1 MNLGSQEITV
11 VISENPELNYRGKMR
26 FMQPGI
32 RRFFYGF
39 LLLAGL
45 GWIWLSAAPAN
56 AISSAEIRA
65 PQTGFL
71 APDFSAKTLDGQTVR
86 LSELRGKV
94 VLVNLWASWCPPC
107 REEMPAIEHTYQ
119 AYKAQGFVVLAV
131 DSTVQDTLANAQA
144 FVSANQLSFPILLDE
159 TGEITRLYRVQSLP
173 TSFFIG
179 TDGVIR
185 EVVVGGPM
193 AQALLV
199 SRVEKLL
206 KERP

>member
-1 MNLGSQEITV
+1 M
-11 VISENPELNYRGKMR
+11 K
-26 FMQPGI
+26 FMQQGNT
-32 RRFFYGF
+32 RLFYGF
-39 LLLAGL
+39 LLILGL
-45 GWIWLSAAPAN
+45 LWLWLSAVPA
-56 AISSAEIRA
+56 SATTGRQILA

-71 APDFSAKTLDGQTVR
+71 APDFTAKTLEGETVR
-86 LSELRGKV
+86 LSDLRGQV

-107 REEMPAIEHTYQ
+107 RAEMPAMEHVYQ
-119 AYKAQGFVVLAV
+119 AYKEKGFVILAV
-131 DSTVQDTLANAQA
+131 NSTVQDSAANARA
-144 FVSANQLSFPILLDE
+144 FVSENKLNFPILMDE

-179 TDGVIR
+179 VDGVIR

-206 KERP
+206 KELP

>member
-1 MNLGSQEITV
+1 MN
-11 VISENPELNYRGKMR
+11 
-26 FMQPGI
+26 FMQPVY

-39 LLLAGL
+39 LLLGL
-45 GWIWLSAAPAN
+45 GWIWFSAAPAN
-56 AISSAEIRA
+56 ATTSSQISA

-71 APDFSAKTLDGQTVR
+71 APDFSAQTLDGQTVR
-86 LSELRGKV
+86 LSDLRGKV

-107 REEMPAIEHTYQ
+107 RAEMPAIEQTYQ
-119 AYKAQGFVVLAV
+119 VYKEQGFVVLAV

-159 TGEITRLYRVQSLP
+159 SGEITRLYRVQSLP

-179 TDGVIR
+179 ADGVIR

-193 AQALLV
+193 AQALLI